1 MAVNVGQELGGGTG
15 AEEGAGVAAGA
26 EAAVGAR
33 AGVEAVAVAVAV
45 AGAGAGNAII
55 HSYSHVYLTML
66 FTLHAKCKRIKTSVP
81 SVSQVEGAS
90 WQVACGRWQQAAGS
104 RRQLACGKYSKWQLA
119 GGRWQVAVGRH
130 HWRRLPSCWPG
141 SDAAFQSAC
150 CQVPST
156 SCLLPLPPACSPCHQ
171 PAPPQRFKW
180 REIWHVE

>member
-26 EAAVGAR
+26 EAAVGAG

-90 WQVACGRWQQAAGS
+90 WQVACGRWQQAAG
-104 RRQLACGKYSKWQLA
+104 
-119 GGRWQVAVGRH
+119 
-130 HWRRLPSCWPG
+130 G
-141 SDAAFQSAC
+141 S
-150 CQVPST
+150 
-156 SCLLPLPPACSPCHQ
+156 
-171 PAPPQRFKW
+171 
-180 REIWHVE
+180 